1 MQNKDK
7 RTKLIQLIHIAKAKL
22 GMDDATYRAIL
33 ADIGNASSS
42 TKMTVS
48 ELEQVLEHFKK
59 CGFKLVPKNKVNLPL
74 TTDPQSKKIRAL
86 WLELHNKGIV
96 RDSSEFALAKMV
108 KRLTGVESLKWITS
122 DQASMVIESLKQ
134 WLNRKGELG

>member
-74 TTDPQSKKIRAL
+74 ATDPQSKKIRAL
-86 WLELHNKGIV
+86 WLELHNIGVVK
-96 RDSSEFALAKMV
+96 DSSEYALSRYAHRV
-108 KRLTGVESLKWITS
+108 TGVDSLKWLNV
-122 DQASMVIESLKQ
+122 DQASKVIEHLKK
-134 WLNRKGELG
+134 WLGRFV